1 MTTLLY
7 KPYLVKVSMKGGMES
22 KIPKNLSTR
31 FMNGPNIAA
40 HLESEAKKS
49 ALTFLCFK
57 TLILMIV
64 LFCVYVLKVDTL
76 RIPKW

>member
-1 MTTLLY
+1 MPRHANDVYIYAMHSSVETR
-7 KPYLVKVSMKGGMES
+7 ES
-22 KIPKNLSTR
+22 SIDFLNDKNFPGKT
-31 FMNGPNIAA
+31 IYV
-40 HLESEAKKS
+40 ESEAKKS
-49 ALTFLCFK
+49 ALTFLRFK